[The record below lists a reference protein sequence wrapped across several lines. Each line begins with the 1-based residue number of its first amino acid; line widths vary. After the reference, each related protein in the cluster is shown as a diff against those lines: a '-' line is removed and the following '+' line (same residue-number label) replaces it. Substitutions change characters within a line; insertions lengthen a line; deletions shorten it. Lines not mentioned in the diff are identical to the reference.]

1 MSLASALPG
10 ILPGGG
16 GGGGG
21 APSGPAGGDL
31 ADTYPNPTIAP
42 GAVTLAKMADLATS
56 RVIGR
61 VTTGTGVP
69 ESLTAAQV
77 RTIVGS
83 LYDDPMAGAGWTT
96 GAAGGGATA
105 AWTAGT
111 LVLSVPTASVGDIQV
126 TNPAVPP
133 TANSFDVY
141 LRVAVTTGD
150 GVAGSNGRLVWSV
163 GLDANNRV
171 QVDFR
176 SDGNAESY
184 VYNGGAA
191 TLLTAASATGIS
203 AGQRTGGQLWYRFS
217 RTPVGVA
224 ILWGVG
230 SAGALPTVWTVWQS
244 YATAAVARASQ
255 GTWTGLSIYCPSGVS
270 GGYVLTTYAIRA
282 TGYGVGPL

>member
-1 MSLASALPG
+1 MSGGGIVPG
-10 ILPGGG
+10 PG

-31 ADTYPNPTIAP
+31 GGTYPNPTVGTA
-42 GAVTLAKMADLATS
+42 AVTLAKMADLAAS
-56 RVIGR
+56 RIIGR
-61 VTTGTGVP
+61 VTTGTGVH

-77 RTIVGS
+77 RSIVGS

-111 LVLSVPTASVGDIQV
+111 LVLTAPTGAVADIQV
-126 TNPAVPP
+126 SNPTVAPS
-133 TANSFDVY
+133 ADGFDIY

-203 AGQRTGGQLWYRFS
+203 AGQRTGGQLWYRIS
-217 RTPVGVA
+217 RTPVGVS

-230 SAGALPTVWTVWQS
+230 SGGSLPTAWTVWNT
-244 YATAAVARASQ
+244 YATTLVARASQ
-255 GTWTGLSIYCPSGVS
+255 GTRTSLSIYTPSGVA

-282 TGYGVGPL
+282 TGYGMGPL